1 MKAVKFL
8 KYIPIVLINY
18 ILIFFLIYI
27 ISGFLLIHNITTEMK
42 LITEYQRNFYLH
54 GGLRNIWQSREE
66 CVEFDEDLVFV
77 PKNTSCNFKNL
88 EFDTKVT
95 FDDSGRYSNHPESN
109 RKGIA
114 VIGDSHAMGWGM
126 NDDETFSYLLEKKI
140 QRPVYNLAVS
150 GYGTIREIIR
160 LEKSNLLDKVDT
172 VIIQYCYNDVG
183 ENLDF
188 KKNSYEVAKKKFNM
202 MVEGKPVGNY
212 KKLRKAVRY
221 SATIPFDI
229 ITEKNQLLDFDGHKI
244 ILLDLL
250 KKYPSLNDK
259 KIIIFYVNGFNMKF
273 FNFPKGKSKKM
284 DNVYF
289 IDMNIG
295 EEYFFKIDGHLSSY
309 GHSFVAD
316 ELFKNLNQ
324 YSN

>member
-1 MKAVKFL
+1 MIIKFL
-8 KYIPIVLINY
+8 KYFIIS
-18 ILIFFLIYI
+18 ILGYVIIFFSIYI
-27 ISGFLLIHNITTEMK
+27 ISGFLLIAGFTPNIK

>member
-95 FDDSGRYSNHPESN
+95 FDDFGRYSNHPESN

-188 KKNSYEVAKKKFNM
+188 TKNNYEVAKEKFDM
-202 MVEGKPVGNY
+202 MVTSKPVSNY
-212 KKLRKAVRY
+212 RKLRKAVRY

-229 ITEKNQLLDFDGHKI
+229 ITKKNQLLDFEGHKTV
-244 ILLDLL
+244 LLDVL
-250 KKYPSLNDK
+250 KNYPSLNNK
-259 KIIIFYVNGFNMKF
+259 KIIILYVNGFNMKF

-289 IDMNIG
+289 LDMNVG

-316 ELFKNLNQ
+316 EISKKLN
-324 YSN
+324 